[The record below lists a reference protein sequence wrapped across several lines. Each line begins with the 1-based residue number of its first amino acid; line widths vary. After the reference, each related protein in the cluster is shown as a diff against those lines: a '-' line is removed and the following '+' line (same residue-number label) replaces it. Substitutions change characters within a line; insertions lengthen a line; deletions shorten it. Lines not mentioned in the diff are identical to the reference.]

1 MIHTKFML
9 FMLLIDKYTS
19 DVIIIKNIH
28 RVLFID
34 PENIKWWINLKI
46 FQILKNNLNFYCIN
60 HHYASHISKDSKICD
75 SKIQYKKNEDEFY
88 LILEILQNTN

>member
-34 PENIKWWINLKI
+34 PENIK
-46 FQILKNNLNFYCIN
+46 
-60 HHYASHISKDSKICD
+60 
-75 SKIQYKKNEDEFY
+75 
-88 LILEILQNTN
+88 